1 MEKILI
7 KNALLIDGKSKEP
20 KENMSILIEGNKI
33 KEVGENIAP
42 SSDVKVIDV
51 QGKTV
56 MPGLID
62 AHVHIC
68 LSGEPDP
75 LMLIKEPQGMV
86 IIKAIKHLE
95 EYINAGFTTLRDMGG
110 INYFDIALKLA
121 IERGLIVGPR
131 LFTSGLVI
139 GETGGHVDFY
149 MPWGFSVNLGL
160 SRIADGVDEVLKATR
175 EQIRA
180 GADWVKICTTGGVM
194 SPADDPRYSQ
204 LSIEEITTV
213 VEEAKSKGRKV
224 AAHAQ
229 GTQGIKNAIIGG
241 VASIEHGIYLD
252 DEAIEMMLEKGVYL
266 VPTLVAPYNIIK
278 YGVKAGIP
286 EYAVKKAEQV
296 FKIHRKSFKKAYEAG
311 VRIAMGTDA
320 GTPFNYHGNN
330 ALELQLM
337 VENGMKPI
345 EAIIAATSSAAELLG
360 IADKLGTIE
369 KGKIA
374 DIIVVDGNPVKDIKL
389 LQEKDKIVMVFK
401 EGKLLKDLTEN
412 Q

>member
-1 MEKILI
+1 MEKMLI
-7 KNALLIDGKSKEP
+7 KNALLIDGKSDEP
-20 KENMSILIEGNKI
+20 KENMSILIEGKKI
-33 KEVGENIAP
+33 KKVGEDITLFG
-42 SSDVKVIDV
+42 DVKVIDV

-75 LMLIKEPQGMV
+75 LALVKEPQGMV

-110 INYFDIALKLA
+110 INYFDIALKFA
-121 IERGLIVGPR
+121 IEKGLIVGPR
-131 LFTSGLVI
+131 LFTSGKVI

-175 EQIRA
+175 EQIRV

-204 LSIEEITTV
+204 LSIEEIRTI
-213 VEEAKSKGRKV
+213 VEEAKSKGRRV
-224 AAHAQ
+224 ATHAQ

-252 DEAIEMMLEKGVYL
+252 DEAIELMLEKGVYL

-278 YGVKAGIP
+278 HGVEAGIP

-296 FKIHRKSFKKAYEAG
+296 FEIHKKSFKKAYKAG
-311 VRIAMGTDA
+311 VKIAMGTDA

-337 VENGMKPI
+337 VENGMKPM
-345 EAIIAATSSAAELLG
+345 EAIMAATSSAAELLG
-360 IADKLGTIE
+360 IADKVGTIE
-369 KGKIA
+369 EGKIA
-374 DIIVVDGNPVKDIKL
+374 DIIVVDGNPIKDIKI
-389 LQEKDKIVMVFK
+389 LQEKGKIVMVFK
-401 EGKLLKDLTEN
+401 EGKLLKGLTKS
-412 Q
+412 